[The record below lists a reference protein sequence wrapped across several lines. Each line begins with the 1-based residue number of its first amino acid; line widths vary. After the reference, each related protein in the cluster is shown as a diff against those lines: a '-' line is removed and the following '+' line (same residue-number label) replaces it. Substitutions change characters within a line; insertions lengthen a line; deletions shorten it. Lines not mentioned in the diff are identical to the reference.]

1 MSVIHTSGVSQQSIF
16 DWTTV
21 GNRRRVDTM
30 KIFYRGYVIDEE
42 IRSIS
47 YSVYGQRPQRLE
59 LTARS
64 TSREAMEWIDSNVK
78 RDAILG
84 ATRTAR
90 PITQQAVY
98 QVA

>member
-1 MSVIHTSGVSQQSIF
+1 
-16 DWTTV
+16 
-21 GNRRRVDTM
+21 M
-30 KIFYRGYVIDEE
+30 KIFYRGYMIDEE

-64 TSREAMEWIDSNVK
+64 TSREAMEWIDNNVK

-84 ATRTAR
+84 ATRTA
-90 PITQQAVY
+90 QQQIY